1 MYLNYGNIEFSSSGA
16 PEMPELMLQT
26 LGEENLGIINGV
38 SGLKF
43 HIRYSEPS
51 TMEFDVAA
59 GTDGAPNDVYE
70 RITGHKLIYTKH
82 YGIYLIMSPDD
93 KADGIAET
101 RHVEAY
107 SLEYT
112 LNSKRFFMEEGT
124 YRFFNRTE
132 PTDEDTV
139 VGRILEAAPGWTI
152 GYVSPA
158 LDGKYRTFS
167 EYDSFLLP
175 FMYNDAKEKY
185 RCVFVFD
192 VYARTISAYDMEEG
206 GVRLPI
212 YLDFNNL
219 ISEIDIKERSDELV
233 TAMRPYGA
241 DGLDIRDINPTGSN
255 WIYNLDYFIA
265 NGDIPSALAE
275 KWNAWQAG
283 IEADRSSFECLT
295 SLLAAREENLLGY
308 RAALKEHEGT
318 LETLLAQQSVT
329 IQAYAME
336 TTSAGKAARQAQ
348 LDALRL
354 QISAEKSAIADIKD
368 EIEEAEAAI
377 DSEAPGSVKASILA
391 IQNRLRMEN
400 YFTAAELSVLQKYF
414 IEQDLPENSFVAS
427 DIDAS
432 IVRDYDSVTS
442 AASVSVSGAAIRKTS
457 ATVLGSVMDMYA
469 VSGGAVSIT
478 GAYSLTGDIIRGT
491 LETYSGNEFLMSLYL
506 SGVSTQGRDIPTAT
520 LIVQGN
526 FTGFSTNVS
535 AVNIGGTVLYEGSS
549 FGFSTS
555 GEALFNLSANV
566 GDYQKYSVQHELLE
580 HAKATLREVS
590 QPSYEFS
597 VSSGNFIFAREF
609 SPFRE
614 SLELGKAIYLRL
626 PNGRVINPQVLEF
639 ELDFEELSSFSISFS
654 NRFKLYDEVN
664 TLKEMLE
671 KSYSSGRSFDA
682 AKHVY
687 GQSSAQASSVSK
699 FMNDALESAKN
710 TIIAAANQSV
720 IIDGAG
726 IHCFSTD
733 SNDEHIQKFQ
743 LRITNGMIAMS
754 KDDWQ
759 TADLA
764 IGVFKTESG
773 YHSGVNAQVVT
784 GRLIAGNDLVIENP
798 GSGGVMQ
805 FKVDAS
811 GAWLNNSTFVLQ
823 NNNGGK
829 IIIDPRYGLAA
840 GGSNLF
846 TVSGTTVTPSFI
858 TNGAVEFDS
867 DGMPKNSNFY
877 LDSRDGKAY
886 FRGKIYAGSGVFAGE
901 LRAATG
907 TFSGDITAA
916 TGTFKGTVQASRF
929 LDASGNNMMSGEAGK
944 FDADYLNLKGLN
956 INDRFIID
964 QNGNV
969 TITGGSISWGA
980 VTGTTEIDN
989 RITAAGNAAATAQS
1003 TATAA
1008 GNAAVSAGQ
1017 AAGTAYSLADAIRRG
1032 TSSGG
1037 TFIDG
1042 TSIYSPQIF
1051 ADEFVVTP
1059 QTPQAQSNGTCI
1071 GGFKLIGY
1079 FNNISYPML
1088 RIHYN
1093 ENIPPNILFESPA
1106 GADARWIFRDTYFDY
1121 RVYFKGSVDFR
1132 DATVTGLTAR
1142 FG

>member
-1 MYLNYGNIEFSSSGA
+1 MYLNYSNIEFDSFGR
-16 PEMPELMLQT
+16 PEQPELMLQT
-26 LGEENLGIINGV
+26 LSGENIGIINGV
-38 SGLKF
+38 SGLKL

-59 GTDGAPNDVYE
+59 KNDGAPNSIYE

-82 YGIYLIMSPDD
+82 YGIYVIMSPDD
-93 KADGIAET
+93 KADGVSET
-101 RHVEAY
+101 KHVEAY
-107 SLEYT
+107 SLEYV
-112 LNSKRFFMEEGT
+112 LNNKRFFIEEGT
-124 YRFFNRTE
+124 YRFFNRTN

-139 VGRILEAAPGWTI
+139 IGRILEAAPDWSVN
-152 GYVSPA
+152 YVSPS
-158 LDGKYRTFS
+158 LDGMYRTFD
-167 EYDSFLLP
+167 EYDNFLLP

-185 RCVFVFD
+185 HCIFVFN
-192 VYARTISAYDMEEG
+192 VYAHTIDAYAAG
-206 GVRLPI
+206 SIGASLPI
-212 YLDFNNL
+212 YLDFDNL
-219 ISEIDIKERSDELV
+219 INEIDIKERSDELV
-233 TAMRPYGA
+233 TAIRPYGA

-255 WIYNLDYFIA
+255 WIYNLDYFIT
-265 NGDIPSALAE
+265 NGDIPSALAD
-275 KWNAWQAG
+275 KWNTWQAG
-283 IEADRSSFECLT
+283 IEADRSSYECLT
-295 SLLAAREENLLGY
+295 SLLAAWEETLLGY
-308 RAALKEHEGT
+308 KASLKDHEGA
-318 LETLLAQQSVT
+318 LETLFAQQSVT

-348 LDALRL
+348 LDALKL
-354 QISAEKSAIADIKD
+354 QINAEKSTIADIKD

-377 DSEAPGSVKASILA
+377 DSEAPGSAKASILA

-400 YFTAAELSVLQKYF
+400 YFTTAELSVLQRYF
-414 IEQDLPENSFVAS
+414 IEQDLSENSFVAS

-442 AASVSVSGAAIRKTS
+442 AASVSVSGAVIRKAS
-457 ATVLGSVMDMYA
+457 ATVLGSAMDMYA

-478 GAYSLTGDIIRGT
+478 GAYSLSGDIIRGT
-491 LETYSGNEFLMSLYL
+491 LETYSEDEFLMSLYL
-506 SGVSTQGRDIPTAT
+506 GGVSSQGYDMPTAT
-520 LIVQGN
+520 LIIHGN
-526 FTGFSTNVS
+526 YSGFTTNVS
-535 AVNIGGTVLYEGSS
+535 AVTSNNVTEYRGSS
-549 FGFSTS
+549 LSFSTD
-555 GEALFNLSANV
+555 GEAWFNLSANV

-580 HAKATLREVS
+580 HAKVTLRDISE
-590 QPSYEFS
+590 PSYEFS
-597 VSSGNFIFAREF
+597 VNSGNFIFAKEF

-614 SLELGKAIYLRL
+614 RLELGGEINLRL
-626 PNGRVINPQVLEF
+626 PNGRIINPHILEF

-682 AKHVY
+682 SKHIY

-784 GRLIAGNDLVIENP
+784 GKLIAGNDLIIENP

-858 TNGAVEFDS
+858 TNGTVEFDS

-956 INDRFIID
+956 INNKFIVG
-964 QNGNV
+964 QNGDV

-980 VTGTTEIDN
+980 VSESNEIDN

-1008 GNAAVSAGQ
+1008 GTAAVNAGSA
-1017 AAGTAYSLADAIRRG
+1017 ATTAYNLADAIRKG

-1042 TSIYSPQIF
+1042 TSIYSPHIF

-1059 QTPQAQSNGTCI
+1059 QTQSGNAFT
-1071 GGFKLIGY
+1071 GGFKLLGY
-1079 FNNISYPML
+1079 CSGRPYEMLHIYYYDSDGIPYNVFSSPDGAKVTWSFNLTSIY
-1088 RIHYN
+1088 
-1093 ENIPPNILFESPA
+1093 
-1106 GADARWIFRDTYFDY
+1106 GA
-1121 RVYFKGSVDFR
+1121 VDFTN
-1132 DATVTGLTAR
+1132 ATVVGLTAR